1 MANRPNLEQWMK
13 MKNIKKQVPPSGS
26 WYTKG
31 RIQNVSGMSAQNNA
45 HENIDT
51 LINHNENKD
60 YFELMKGMMPSMDTV
75 ENFVPPFGAIKLAQ
89 LATHAHNAPADETN
103 AFLTGLKES
112 MLGEPDPVGPQGIP
126 FSQFMQQKKA
136 LNPKV
141 KSIVNQHVDNLFKK

>member
-31 RIQNVSGMSAQNNA
+31 GIQNVSGMSAQNNA

-60 YFELMKGMMPSMDTV
+60 YFELM
-75 ENFVPPFGAIKLAQ
+75 
-89 LATHAHNAPADETN
+89 
-103 AFLTGLKES
+103 
-112 MLGEPDPVGPQGIP
+112 
-126 FSQFMQQKKA
+126 
-136 LNPKV
+136 
-141 KSIVNQHVDNLFKK
+141 